1 MNQSA
6 KRLTDHQAVF
16 GGAGER
22 VFDVV
27 GRHVLITESTGDVYV
42 AFDDQNFV
50 KWRKKSNINAGYFF
64 KRITIKSLIAQTVEF
79 VVSDEMQQEGRDD
92 VAVTTTASITPGNT
106 FEGVADVALVAIT
119 ATQIIAADAT
129 RLGVLIK
136 NPSSNTAS
144 IRIGANGSVG
154 AAQGIELEPGES
166 IPVATTAAVWG
177 YSVPGESVSVSVV
190 REV

>member
-1 MNQSA
+1 MGQF
-6 KRLTDHQAVF
+6 KQPTDHLITFA
-16 GGAGER
+16 GAGSVR
-22 VFDVV
+22 IPDS
-27 GRHVLITESTGDVYV
+27 GRYVRIIEATGDVYLKL
-42 AFDDQNFV
+42 DDVSTELKRGV
-50 KWRKKSNINAGYFF
+50 KSQVSSEGFSAVVVRSA
-64 KRITIKSLIAQTVEF
+64 IAQTIRLCI
-79 VVSDEMQQEGRDD
+79 SDQPQDEGRDD
-92 VAVTTTASITPGNT
+92 VAVTTSASIVPGNT
-106 FEGVADVALVAIT
+106 FEGSADVALAAAT
-119 ATQIIAADAT
+119 ATQIIGADAT

-144 IRIGANGSVG
+144 VRIGGAATVG